1 MARHQSKKTLAR
13 KQAIERLIK
22 GEDGIELVQYLGDIC
37 LRNLGCPC
45 KEGLEY
51 AFNEGKRSV
60 FLAILQMAELN
71 EAEFVQSMVNN
82 NEEEEYF

>member
-1 MARHQSKKTLAR
+1 MAQRNKTIAR

-22 GEDGIELVQYLGDIC
+22 GEDGLELVRYLGDIC

-45 KEGLEY
+45 KDGLEY

-60 FLAILQMAELN
+60 FLAVLQMAEIN
-71 EAEFVQSMVNN
+71 EAEFVHSMVKK
-82 NEEEEYF
+82 EEEYF

>member
-1 MARHQSKKTLAR
+1 MQQHKKKTLVR
-13 KQAIERLIK
+13 HEAIQRLIQ
-22 GEDGIELVQYLGDIC
+22 GEDGTELVKYLGDIC

-45 KEGLEY
+45 KDPLEY

-71 EAEFVQSMVNN
+71 TAEFVRSMVKD